1 MEEFD
6 FSHLFHR
13 MGSVLRGKDE
23 ALQQAVS
30 CLIAGGHLLIE
41 DIPGVGK
48 TTLAYALARS
58 IGGAFH
64 RIQFT
69 SDMLPSDVLGV
80 SVYEERSGL
89 FVFHPGP
96 VFANIVLA
104 DEINRSPPRT
114 QSSLLECMER
124 GVVSLEGQSRS
135 LPRPFMVVATQNP
148 MDFEGTYPLPENQ
161 LDRFMMRIRL
171 GYPDR
176 TTELEILE
184 HAHFH
189 YDDITLDPVL
199 TPDTLLAIQNRV
211 TKVFMESSVADY
223 LLRLVEATRSHKFLR
238 AGVSPRG
245 GISLKRASQAMALIH
260 GRSFVIPSDI
270 RKCFHS
276 VCGHRVIPGGYAEA
290 GSRSAGDRMDDIL
303 DGILTDV
310 REP

>member
-1 MEEFD
+1 MEKSD
-6 FSHLFHR
+6 FSDLFR
-13 MGSVLRGKDE
+13 QMGTVLRGKDE
-23 ALQQAVS
+23 ALRQAVG
-30 CLIAGGHLLIE
+30 CLLAGGHLLIE

-58 IGGAFH
+58 INGVFH

-80 SVYEERSGL
+80 SVYEERTGS

-96 VFANIVLA
+96 VFANVVLA

-124 GVVSLEGQSRS
+124 GVVSLEGQSRH

-148 MDFEGTYPLPENQ
+148 LDFEGTYPLPENQ

-176 TTELEILE
+176 ATELEILE
-184 HAHFH
+184 KAHLH
-189 YDDITLDPVL
+189 YDDISLEPIMEPVSL
-199 TPDTLLAIQNRV
+199 QTIQAQVRE
-211 TKVFMESSVADY
+211 VFLESTVADY
-223 LLRLVEATRSHKFLR
+223 LLRLVEATRSHPALK

-245 GISLKRASQAMALIH
+245 GIALKRASQAMAFLA
-260 GRSFVIPSDI
+260 GRSFVIPGDI
-270 RKCFHS
+270 QQCFHA
-276 VCGHRVIPGGYAEA
+276 VCGHRVLMREQRDSESAMR
-290 GSRSAGDRMDDIL
+290 GSRMEEL
-303 DGILTDV
+303 LNGILADV
-310 REP
+310 KQP